1 MNKKE
6 LNEFLA
12 ETLSALTY
20 ASERQLIVTYCV
32 RVSNRGMTMSECDHQ
47 EADTRILHHVKHAL
61 STNMTFVQILSN
73 NTDVVYHM
81 LCSNRILDD
90 LVIEF
95 VMGKSHRRIRIKKLA
110 DSLGQLR
117 SQALVFFH
125 AFTGCDTTSAFKG
138 IGKKKLYEALKAY
151 TEIETIFADFHEH
164 PFPALNEND
173 SRFEKIERFVILMY
187 SQTSIL
193 TSVKEAMMNMYFSR
207 TQNIEKV
214 QT

>member
-1 MNKKE
+1 M
-6 LNEFLA
+6 
-12 ETLSALTY
+12 
-20 ASERQLIVTYCV
+20 
-32 RVSNRGMTMSECDHQ
+32 
-47 EADTRILHHVKHAL
+47 
-61 STNMTFVQILSN
+61 
-73 NTDVVYHM
+73 
-81 LCSNRILDD
+81 
-90 LVIEF
+90 
-95 VMGKSHRRIRIKKLA
+95 
-110 DSLGQLR
+110 GQLR
-117 SQALVFFH
+117 SQVLVFFH